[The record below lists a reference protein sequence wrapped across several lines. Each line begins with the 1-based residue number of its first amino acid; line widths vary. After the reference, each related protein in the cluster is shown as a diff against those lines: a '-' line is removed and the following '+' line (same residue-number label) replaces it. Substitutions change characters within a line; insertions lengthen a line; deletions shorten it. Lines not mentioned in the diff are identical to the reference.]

1 MKSCLSKSV
10 LSVWRGRNLNGSL
23 DVTVFSTWHCT
34 VQLVR
39 ANIVSGQEG
48 AAPANTDV
56 SRKIILIVIYT
67 IAIILIAIYT
77 CHLFFFSLS
86 VLSCIIVIIPFI
98 WTSLNLDPPWGGYS
112 PKDYFSLENT
122 HLLFV
127 FLKTAL
133 FTVYIFDCRGCV
145 WEERLLSSV

>member
-67 IAIILIAIYT
+67 ELPVTY
-77 CHLFFFSLS
+77 FSSLS
-86 VLSCIIVIIPFI
+86 L
-98 WTSLNLDPPWGGYS
+98 
-112 PKDYFSLENT
+112 FSA
-122 HLLFV
+122 V
-127 FLKTAL
+127 
-133 FTVYIFDCRGCV
+133 
-145 WEERLLSSV
+145 S